1 MINPAAEIKN
11 IWRICAVGPDSTLEI
26 RGLWPKGIAG
36 SKPPK
41 IMHYSAA
48 YYPSVEDRKYAFE
61 AAALAMNAEGYNVYI
76 VMNPLRADFPCRG
89 AAKDVDIRYRDLLLI
104 DLDRVGDTSCPAND
118 SELQAAKTLADR
130 IRTFLAERG
139 WPAPFI
145 VMSGNGYH
153 LYYVLKEFE
162 NDQQSDQLIRQ
173 LLNNL
178 ADNFDN
184 SIVGVDT
191 SVFNAARITKVP
203 GTLMRKGLESAD
215 RPYRRSHVCDE

>member
-1 MINPAAEIKN
+1 MINPAAEIKKM
-11 IWRICAVGPDSTLEI
+11 WRICAVGPDSALEL
-26 RGLWPKGIAG
+26 RGIWPKGIAG
-36 SKPPK
+36 GKPARF
-41 IMHYSAA
+41 MHFNAVV
-48 YYPSVEDRKYAFE
+48 YPSIEDRKLAFE
-61 AAALAMNAEGYNVYI
+61 TAALSMNAEGYNVYI

-104 DLDRVGDTSCPAND
+104 DIDRVGDTSCPANET
-118 SELQAAKTLADR
+118 ELQAAKTLADR

-153 LYYVLKEFE
+153 LYYVLNGFE
-162 NDQQSDQLIRQ
+162 NDQHSDELVRQ

>member
-41 IMHYSAA
+41 IMHFSAA
-48 YYPSVEDRKYAFE
+48 DYPSVEDRKYAFE

-104 DLDRVGDTSCPAND
+104 DIDRVGDTSCPAND

-184 SIVGVDT
+184 SIVGIDT
-191 SVFNAARITKVP
+191 SVYNAARITKVP

-215 RPYRRSHVCDE
+215 RPYRRSYVCDE

>member
-1 MINPAAEIKN
+1 MINPETEIKKM
-11 IWRICAVGPDSTLEI
+11 WRIFAVGAESTLEL
-26 RGLWPKGIAG
+26 RSLWPKGVTG

-41 IMHYSAA
+41 ALHFQPSE
-48 YYPSVEDRKYAFE
+48 YPAIEDRKNAFE
-61 AAALAMNAEGYNVYI
+61 AAALSLNSAGYNVYT
-76 VMNPLRADFPCRG
+76 VMNPLRPEFACRG
-89 AAKDVDIRYRDLLLI
+89 AAKDIDILYRDLLLI
-104 DLDRVGDTSCPAND
+104 DIDRNGDTSSPAND
-118 SELQAAKTLADR
+118 AELVAAKALADQVK
-130 IRTFLAERG
+130 TFLAERG
-139 WPAPFI
+139 WPTPFV

-153 LYYVLKEFE
+153 LYYVLCGFE

-184 SIVGVDT
+184 SIVGIDT
-191 SVFNAARITKVP
+191 SVYNAARITKVP